1 MKVDLIKDKNGDEIK
16 QIWEEFHKSKECS
29 ISATVPA
36 DKFRFI
42 IEKSKK
48 HPIVR
53 RSVTFLFL

>member
-16 QIWEEFHKSKECS
+16 QIWEEFHKSKECF

-36 DKFRFI
+36 DKFSLI

-48 HPIVR
+48 HPLVR
-53 RSVTFLFL
+53 Q